1 MKKSLA
7 GLISHAVSHHHP
19 KRQRRPLSKQ
29 AKKVQGNRI
38 CLIVEWMMRES
49 ARRGVNYRLSYLEA
63 LTIGINQMGWKMPDR
78 LLSTA
83 DPGE

>member
-7 GLISHAVSHHHP
+7 GLISHAASHHP
-19 KRQRRPLSKQ
+19 KRQSRS
-29 AKKVQGNRI
+29 AKSQTKKIQGNRI

-63 LTIGINQMGWKMPDR
+63 LTLGIKKMGWTMPAK